1 MFSDF
6 ACLNVF
12 LICIK
17 KCLNE
22 NSAAYVMTCGD
33 EVDAVDLS
41 MKSKWW
47 FNDEE
52 TDLQAAQ
59 VSNSNKSHT
68 GSNWHWQQQTE
79 ETQVGLNTQTVIR
92 EQDTAG
98 SNQGRLT
105 RNLNKNSNPQD
116 MDTFSSD

>member
-1 MFSDF
+1 MGTTELKDAALLHFRLQKCVFSDF

-41 MKSKWW
+41 MKSK
-47 FNDEE
+47 
-52 TDLQAAQ
+52 
-59 VSNSNKSHT
+59 
-68 GSNWHWQQQTE
+68 
-79 ETQVGLNTQTVIR
+79 
-92 EQDTAG
+92 
-98 SNQGRLT
+98 
-105 RNLNKNSNPQD
+105 
-116 MDTFSSD
+116 